1 MSRKLVD
8 SKKAFGFQEQLKV
21 GSEGESL
28 FLKLFDKFYV
38 ANNEKNCRLPDF
50 IHRKTGALVEV
61 KYDDSTRAI
70 LDRNGYQMNFFIEKF
85 SNDEYQ
91 TLGGPFRAVS
101 EGCDYYVY
109 IFKKP
114 CRIFILDAKK
124 LLEKVNR
131 LIETNHFPK
140 KLIPNRNYKTSGYAL
155 PISAL
160 MSCIVSED
168 KFKSGVK
175 NNH

>member
-1 MSRKLVD
+1 MD
-8 SKKAFGFQEQLKV
+8 
-21 GSEGESL
+21 
-28 FLKLFDKFYV
+28 
-38 ANNEKNCRLPDF
+38 
-50 IHRKTGALVEV
+50 HALVLVLLLCLESF
-61 KYDDSTRAI
+61 K
-70 LDRNGYQMNFFIEKF
+70 DRISKGISAGIHANQMNFFIEKF

-168 KFKSGVK
+168 KSKSGVK